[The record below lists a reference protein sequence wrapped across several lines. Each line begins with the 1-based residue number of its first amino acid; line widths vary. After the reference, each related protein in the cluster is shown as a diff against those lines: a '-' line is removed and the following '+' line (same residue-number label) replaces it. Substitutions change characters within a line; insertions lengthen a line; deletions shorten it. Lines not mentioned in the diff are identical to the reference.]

1 MRIFKRFCFS
11 YSIATG
17 VAVIGYLNIVEFMW
31 ILAVYIVLEDY
42 LSLLLLILPVFCFIV
57 YLKSL
62 KKDKS
67 KKRKRNFII

>member
-31 ILAVYIVLEDY
+31 ISAIYIVLEDY
-42 LSLLLLILPVFCFIV
+42 LALALLILPSLCFIV

-62 KKDKS
+62 KKDTS
-67 KKRKRNFII
+67 KKRRRHFII